1 MLFDKILGNIDI
13 INDNWKKEINKWLI
27 FIENKGEL
35 KRFIPRLTKMNN
47 SKRDEALA
55 EISSAYLLENELNF
69 VVTGWEVSTK
79 NNKNVDFVIER
90 KVNEIFCEVK
100 SPGWE
105 GELSKKELMG
115 SRKDQPKYKHLEW
128 RSFAHWKNIRYA
140 IKKAYPKFL
149 SNCKNLL
156 IIQDD
161 LFVSILDFPT
171 KTPIDIALYEETG
184 HYNNEKGYF
193 ANSDYENVGGVL
205 FININPTSRKK
216 IYKYKFFANPNT
228 LKPYNLNG
236 NIASNSK

>member
-1 MLFDKILGNIDI
+1 MLFDEILGNSNI
-13 INDNWKKEINKWLI
+13 INDSWKKEIDRWLV

-35 KRFIPRLTKMNN
+35 KRFIPRLTKMDS

-69 VVTGWEVSTK
+69 IVTGWEVPTR

-105 GELSKKELMG
+105 GELSKKELMEG
-115 SRKDQPKYKHLEW
+115 RKDQRKYIPSEW
-128 RSFAHWKNIRYA
+128 RSFGHWKNIRYA

-149 SNCKNLL
+149 SNYKNLV

-171 KTPIDIALYEETG
+171 KTPIYIALYEETG
-184 HYNNEKGYF
+184 QYNNEKGYF
-193 ANSDYENVGGVL
+193 TNSDYENVGGIL
-205 FININPTSRKK
+205 FIDINPTNSK
-216 IYKYKFFANPNT
+216 KYKIKFFPNE
-228 LKPYNLNG
+228 
-236 NIASNSK
+236 NSKIPFIIPTC

>member
-1 MLFDKILGNIDI
+1 MLFNKILGNSNI
-13 INDNWKKEINKWLI
+13 INDSWKKEIDKWLV

-35 KRFIPRLTKMNN
+35 KRFIPRLTKMDNN
-47 SKRDEALA
+47 KRDEALA
-55 EISSAYLLENELNF
+55 EISSAYFLENELHF
-69 VVTGWEVSTK
+69 IVTGWEVPTK

-115 SRKDQPKYKHLEW
+115 GRKDKRKYIPSEC
-128 RSFAHWKNIRYA
+128 RFFGHWKNIRYA

-149 SNCKNLL
+149 SNCKNLV

-161 LFVSILDFPT
+161 LWVNILDFPT
-171 KTPIDIALYEETG
+171 DIQIEIALFEDQSV
-184 HYNNEKGYF
+184 YNNEKGVF
-193 ANSDYENVGGVL
+193 TNSDYENVGGVL

-216 IYKYKFFANPNT
+216 IYKYKFFVNPNGS
-228 LKPYNLNG
+228 KKYNLR
-236 NIASNSK
+236 